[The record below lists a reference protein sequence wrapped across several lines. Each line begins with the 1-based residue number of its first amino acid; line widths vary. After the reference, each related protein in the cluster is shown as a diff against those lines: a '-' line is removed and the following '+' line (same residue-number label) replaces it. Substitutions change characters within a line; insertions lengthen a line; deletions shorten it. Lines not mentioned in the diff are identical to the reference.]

1 MALFQKSVLAN
12 HLNSVT
18 DKEIL
23 GGWEKF
29 KDFMD

>member
-12 HLNSVT
+12 HLNSIT

-23 GGWEKF
+23 SGWGKF
-29 KDFMD
+29 KDFVD